1 MANATYSLLDI
12 VLTIDGTRITGF
24 QNVSD
29 AISIE
34 TQERVTTVN
43 SIDGSFANQISG
55 DKSGTLKIKLLGTHP
70 DNDFMSTLY
79 NNLDLGAAAPQNLVT
94 LKKNGGD
101 FVFQGYFNVV
111 GASNGAFGTEM
122 EAREW
127 SLISGNVSFNPG
139 AMGGH

>member
-1 MANATYSLLDI
+1 MANSVYSLFDI
-12 VLTIDGTRITGF
+12 VLTIDNRQITGL

-29 AISIE
+29 AINI
-34 TQERVTTVN
+34 TTPDRTTTIN

-55 DKSGTLKIKLLGTHP
+55 DRSGTLVIKLLGTHE
-70 DNDFMSTLY
+70 DNDFMATLY
-79 NNLDLGAAAPQNLVT
+79 NNLDLGSAAPQNLVT

-101 FVFQGYFNVV
+101 FVFQGYFNVQ
-111 GASNGAFGTEM
+111 GASKGSFGTEM

-127 SLISGNVSFNPG
+127 TLISGNVSFNPG